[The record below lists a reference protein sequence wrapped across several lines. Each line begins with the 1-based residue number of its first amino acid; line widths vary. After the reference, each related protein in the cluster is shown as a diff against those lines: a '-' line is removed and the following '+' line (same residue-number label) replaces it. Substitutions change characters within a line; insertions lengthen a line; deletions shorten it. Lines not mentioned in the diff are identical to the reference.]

1 MAGGGR
7 PEILK
12 GLEAVR
18 GEHRGSVL
26 TIGNFDGIHIG
37 HQKILGEVLQRARRL
52 RSRALAITFE
62 PHPVKVLM
70 PERGVRILTP
80 SEEKARLMGHFG
92 MDAVLFINFSREFA
106 NLPAEDFIRDVLV
119 GRLGA
124 RAVVVGH
131 NYAFGRG
138 KRGTTELLRRR
149 GRKYGFSVKVVRNA
163 RIHGDVVSSSRIRSL
178 LGRGRVCEASM
189 FLGRPYMITG
199 TVIKGAGRG
208 GRLLDTPTANI
219 TTPNEL
225 VPREGVYA
233 VKVMFDHTEYDGVAN
248 IGTNPTF
255 QDAGSAR
262 AGGPGMSYEA
272 HIFGF
277 SGDLGGKALRVFFID
292 RIRDER
298 TFPDAAALHEQIKE
312 DIKRAKEMI
321 SRKGRIRL
329 I

>member
-1 MAGGGR
+1 MG
-7 PEILK
+7 ILR
-12 GLEAVR
+12 GLEAV
-18 GEHRGSVL
+18 GERHRGAVL

-37 HQKILGEVLQRARRL
+37 HQKILGNVLEEARR
-52 RSRALAITFE
+52 RRTRALAITFE

-70 PERGVRILTP
+70 PERGMRILTP
-80 SEEKARLMGHFG
+80 PDEKARLMGHFG
-92 MDAVLFINFSREFA
+92 MDTVLFINFSREFA
-106 NLPAEDFIRDVLV
+106 SLPADEFIKDVLV
-119 GRLGA
+119 GRLKA
-124 RAVVVGH
+124 RAVIVGH

-138 KRGTTELLRRR
+138 KKGTTELLRRR
-149 GRKYGFSVKVVRNA
+149 GKKYGFSVKVVRNA
-163 RIHGDVVSSSRIRSL
+163 KIHGDVVSSSRIRSL

-189 FLGRPYMITG
+189 FLGRPYMIAG

-233 VKVMFDHTEYDGVAN
+233 VRVKFDRKVYDGVAN

-255 QDAGSAR
+255 RGAGSGAGSAS
-262 AGGPGMSYEA
+262 GMSYET

-277 SGDLGGKALRVFFID
+277 SGDLGGKALRVFFLD

-298 TFPDAAALHEQIKE
+298 TFPDASALHAQIKE
-312 DIKRAKEMI
+312 DIGKAKEMI
-321 SRKGRIRL
+321 RKKGHLKL

>member
-1 MAGGGR
+1 MTGGGK

-18 GEHRGSVL
+18 DDHQGGVI

-37 HQKILGEVLQRARRL
+37 HQKILGEVLEEARRL
-52 RSRALAITFE
+52 RTRAMAITFE

-70 PERGVRILTP
+70 PERGMRILTP

-92 MDAVLFINFSREFA
+92 MDTVLFINFSREFA
-106 NLPAEDFIRDVLV
+106 NLPADEFIRDVLV
-119 GRLGA
+119 GRLKA
-124 RAVVVGH
+124 RAVIVGH

-138 KRGTTELLRRR
+138 KKGTTELLRRR
-149 GRKYGFSVKVVRNA
+149 GRKHGFSVKVVRNA
-163 RIHGDVVSSSRIRSL
+163 RLHGDVVSSSRIRSL

-208 GRLLDTPTANI
+208 GRLLGTPTANI

-233 VKVMFDHTEYDGVAN
+233 VKVMFDHGEYDGVAN

-255 QDAGSAR
+255 QDAGSAS
-262 AGGPGMSYEA
+262 GISYEA
-272 HIFGF
+272 HIFDF
-277 SGDLGGKALRVFFID
+277 SGDLGGKTLRVFFID

-298 TFPDAAALHEQIKE
+298 TFPDADALHEQIRE
-312 DIKRAKEMI
+312 DITRAREMI
-321 SRKGRIRL
+321 RKKGHIRL